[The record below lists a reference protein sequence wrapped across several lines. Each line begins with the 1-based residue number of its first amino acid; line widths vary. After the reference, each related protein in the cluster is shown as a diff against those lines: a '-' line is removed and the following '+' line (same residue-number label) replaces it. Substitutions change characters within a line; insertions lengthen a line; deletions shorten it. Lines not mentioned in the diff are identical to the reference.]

1 MKIKKDL
8 YIQKFIISYLMY
20 DGDTIK
26 PKTIKFKVKTESL
39 DSIQG
44 LTLKEWFTSML
55 SDKCLLPSHFSE
67 YTTMDEINSKF
78 PKGILYVERLETS
91 YICDLLFKILSNHI
105 KIKEI
110 SYHEYN

>member
-26 PKTIKFKVKTESL
+26 PKTIQFKVKTENL
-39 DSIQG
+39 DLIQG
-44 LTLKEWFTSML
+44 LTLKEWFISML
-55 SDKCLLPSHFSE
+55 SDKCLQPSRFSE

-78 PKGILYVERLETS
+78 PKGVIYVERLETN
-91 YICDLLFKILSNHI
+91 YICDLFFKILSNHI

-110 SYHEYN
+110 SYYEFN